1 MSRGYRIAVPLQTAR
16 GTVTA
21 SDELCV
27 DLDVLPI
34 LSEGEM
40 RALIKDSLKEKGWRE
55 GKDGE
60 MTKVLGDGATAVLDK
75 DGKTVTV
82 RLETTR
88 EVQGSGQTDQ
98 EAKASLDARSKEA
111 EKEAKQKATQ
121 QLARAEPALR
131 GELDDAVQK
140 VYIEALKKKAAQMG
154 QVESLQETKGTDGSM
169 EITIKVRA

>member
-1 MSRGYRIAVPLQTAR
+1 MSRGYRIAVPLQVAR

-34 LSEGEM
+34 LGEGDM
-40 RALIKDSLKEKGWRE
+40 RALVRASLQERGWRE
-55 GKDGE
+55 GKDGTME
-60 MTKVLGDGATAVLDK
+60 KVLGEGAVAVLDK

-82 RLETTR
+82 RLETTQ
-88 EVQGSGQTDQ
+88 EVQGSGVTDQ
-98 EAKASLDARSKEA
+98 EAKAALATRAKDA
-111 EKEAKQKATQ
+111 EKEAKTKTTMR
-121 QLARAEPALR
+121 LARAEPALR

-140 VYIEALKKKAAQMG
+140 VYVEALKKKAAQMG
-154 QVESLQETKGTDGSM
+154 QVESVQENRGTDGSM

>member
-1 MSRGYRIAVPLQTAR
+1 MSRGYRIAVPLQVAR

-34 LSEGEM
+34 LSDAEM
-40 RALIKDSLKEKGWRE
+40 RALVRDSLKEKGWKE
-55 GKDGE
+55 QKDGT
-60 MTKVLGDGATAVLDK
+60 MTKVLGEGAVAVLDK

-82 RLETTR
+82 KLETTT
-88 EVQGSGQTDQ
+88 EVQGSGQTQ
-98 EAKASLDARSKEA
+98 EQAQQALAARSKEA
-111 EKEAKQKATQ
+111 EKEAKAKATTT
-121 QLARAEPALR
+121 LAKAEPALR

-140 VYIEALKKKAAQMG
+140 VYVEALKKKAAQMG
-154 QVESLQETKGTDGSM
+154 QVESLQEERGADGSM

>member
-1 MSRGYRIAVPLQTAR
+1 MSRGYRIAVPLQVAR

-34 LSEGEM
+34 LSQEEM
-40 RALIKDSLKEKGWRE
+40 RGLIKQSLQEKGWQE

-60 MTKVLGDGATAVLDK
+60 MTKVLGEGAVAVLDK

-88 EVQGSGQTDQ
+88 EVQGSGQSEQ
-98 EAKASLDARSKEA
+98 EAKASLETRSKEA
-111 EKEAKQKATQ
+111 EKEAKQRTTQ
-121 QLARAEPALR
+121 TLARAEPGLR

-140 VYIEALKKKAAQMG
+140 VYVEALKRKAAQMG
-154 QVESLQETKGTDGSM
+154 QVESLQETKGSDGSM

>member
-1 MSRGYRIAVPLQTAR
+1 MSRGYRIAVPLQVAR

-21 SDELCV
+21 SDELCI

-34 LSEGEM
+34 LSDEEM
-40 RALIKDSLKEKGWRE
+40 RSLIRQSLKEKGWKD

-60 MTKVLGDGATAVLDK
+60 MTKALGDGATAVLDK

-98 EAKASLDARSKEA
+98 EAKASLAARSMEV

-140 VYIEALKKKAAQMG
+140 VYIEALKQKAAQMG
-154 QVESLQETKGTDGSM
+154 QVESTQETRGTDGSM